1 MYIDSECRRETR
13 NSGIAHRRLHFLLS
27 IRNVSGHDLRLFR
40 AKSVS
45 DRFSEEFSG
54 SIPVVGLP
62 WVGFG
67 LPEDYFTLF
76 GSSDAS
82 TEAQNGPKPTD
93 IRPQKLNVEQ
103 SSVPARYLLIYWLP

>member
-1 MYIDSECRRETR
+1 M
-13 NSGIAHRRLHFLLS
+13 
-27 IRNVSGHDLRLFR
+27 RLFR

-76 GSSDAS
+76 GSPDAS

-103 SSVPARYLLIYWLP
+103 STVRFELVIRL